1 MGAWGMGSFENDGA
15 LGLLADVVHS
25 DDLSVV
31 REVID
36 GVLAN
41 DDYIEVDDAQEAMA
55 AGEVV
60 ALLMGRA
67 GEKLPERLI
76 TWQQAHPLKADDALR
91 EQAAQAV
98 QKVFDASEMR
108 ELWEETPNFA
118 EWQAAVQDLLKRLNP
133 VSG

>member
-15 LGLLADVVHS
+15 YGVLADVIHS
-25 DDLSVV
+25 NDLSVI
-31 REVID
+31 REVIE

-41 DDYIEVDDAQEAMA
+41 DDYIEVDDAQEAVA
-55 AGEVV
+55 AGEMI
-60 ALLMGRA
+60 ALLLGRA
-67 GEKLPERLI
+67 GEKLPERLT
-76 TWQQAHPLKADDALR
+76 TWHAAHLLTVDDTLR

-98 QKVFDASEMR
+98 QKVYNASEMR